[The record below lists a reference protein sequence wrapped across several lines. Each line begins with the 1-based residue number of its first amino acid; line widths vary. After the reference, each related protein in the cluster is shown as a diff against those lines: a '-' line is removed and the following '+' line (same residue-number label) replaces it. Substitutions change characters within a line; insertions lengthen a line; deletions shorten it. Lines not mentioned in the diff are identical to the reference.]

1 MGEYIDARGVMDEL
15 AVGRTTAYRLI
26 DSVRA
31 HEGRYGTY
39 AVVKYGGI
47 VRVSSKAL
55 IDWMRYGDAI
65 EAGMDVP
72 GYEDAG

>member
-1 MGEYIDARGVMDEL
+1 MKSYLDMHGICDEFS
-15 AVGRTTAYRLI
+15 VGRTTAYRLI
-26 DSVRA
+26 EDVRA
-31 HEGRYGTY
+31 HESRYGAY
-39 AVVKYGGI
+39 SVVKYGGI
-47 VRVSSKAL
+47 VRVSSRAL

>member
-1 MGEYIDARGVMDEL
+1 MKSYLDARGVMDEL

-26 DSVRA
+26 EDVRA
-31 HEGRYGTY
+31 HESRYGAY
-39 AVVKYGGI
+39 SVVKYGGI
-47 VRVSSKAL
+47 VRVSSRAL

>member
-1 MGEYIDARGVMDEL
+1 MKAYLDARGVMDEL

-31 HEGRYGTY
+31 HESRYGTY
-39 AVVKYGGI
+39 SVVKYGGI

-55 IDWMRYGDAI
+55 VDWLRYGDAI

-72 GYEDAG
+72 GYEDAE